1 LEKTTLTDIPL
12 SERPGDQIG
21 RYRLLEQI
29 GEGGFGMVYVAE
41 QKDPVKRRVAL
52 KIIKLGMD
60 SRQVVG
66 RFEAERQALAMMD
79 HPNIAK
85 VLDAGATE
93 TGRPYFVMELVK
105 GVPITKYCDR
115 EGTETTQRLK
125 LFIEVCHAIQHAH
138 QKGIIHRD
146 IKPSNILVAVNDGVA
161 VPKVIDFGIAKATQ
175 TELTE
180 KTVFTQLQQF
190 IGTPAY
196 MSPEQAEMTGL
207 DIDTRSDIYSL
218 GVLLYELLTGSTPF
232 DTKELVQSGLDGLRK
247 IIRERE
253 PVRPSTRLRQ
263 TSSSGPRS
271 SRATIHSQLSTD
283 LDWIVMKCLEKDRT
297 RRYET
302 ANGVAMDIR
311 RHLNNEP
318 VVARPPS
325 AAYRAKKFVRRNKVV
340 VTAGGLVASVLVL
353 GVIVSTWQAVRAI
366 QAERAQSR
374 LRRAAQEAETNEV
387 RARQLAESQRV
398 RADEQRKRAEAGE
411 YAAKMSLA
419 QQAWEQNNVA
429 RVRELLS
436 ETGTYRDRGFE
447 WYFWQRQTHLE
458 LKTLRGH
465 ADEVH
470 CAAFSPDGRRIVT
483 TGPDT
488 TVRVWDALT
497 GGELLAWTG
506 HSAGVGSAAFSPD
519 GRQIVS
525 GGWDTLVKVWD
536 AASGTNL
543 LTLHGHRAPVVALAI
558 APGGRSAVTGSEDQ
572 TARVWDL
579 TSGKALVTLQGHTS
593 AIRSVAFSPD
603 GQRVVTGSLDGLAK
617 VWSVTSGTE
626 LFNLRGQGGAI
637 WSVAFSAD
645 GQHILVGN
653 EDQTARVL
661 ALGDPAPSGSD
672 KGPVILRGHT
682 SSVRSVAFS
691 ADGRWIVTGG
701 EDETA
706 RVWEAATGEQ
716 LFVLKGHSAGVRSA
730 AFSPDGQR
738 IVTASVDKLAKVWAA
753 SDPQEHTGLR
763 GHAGPIRSV
772 AFSADGKRIV
782 TGSEDGSAK
791 VWEAASGKELLTLK
805 EHQAGIRSVAV
816 SPDGRWIVTGSADQ
830 TAKVWPSS
838 GGPSLVTLAGH
849 TASIKA
855 VAFSPDSRRIVTGSE
870 DQTARVWAA
879 EDGRQLLMLAGH
891 SAGVRG
897 VAFSPTGKTI
907 ATASA
912 DWTGRLWD
920 GTTGRELFIL
930 KGHRGGVW
938 CVALSL
944 DGQRI
949 LTGGEDDTGKVWD
962 AASGNELFTLSG
974 HSSWVNSVAS
984 SPDSRR
990 IVSGSADQSAKVWE
1004 AISGK
1009 ELLTL
1014 GLALGG
1020 PRAGISS
1027 VAFSPDGQQ
1036 FVAGCLDGTAT
1047 AYGTASTQE
1056 LARWQSEEEEG
1067 ARRLLIAQRGE
1078 DVAAEL
1084 QSAKLA
1090 EDAGAIR
1097 EWLILAPVA
1106 FAGRNGLAA
1115 LDEEQVPGEAALR
1128 PRAGEQAK
1136 AGKQVLFWDAV
1147 RLRYFKIDFNEL
1159 LGERAEWSVAYAVC
1173 YIQSET
1179 EQAGLVMKVGSDD
1192 EAKVYL
1198 NGKEIYRHE
1207 TPRPWAPD
1215 QDVQGGVEL
1224 KSGRNVLVFK
1234 VVNEGYS
1241 WAGSIRLT
1249 DAAGQ
1254 PVKRISVT
1262 LTPP

>member
-1 LEKTTLTDIPL
+1 LEKTTVTDNPLT
-12 SERPGDQIG
+12 ERPGDQIG

-115 EGTETTQRLK
+115 EGTETTERLK

-146 IKPSNILVAVNDGVA
+146 IKPSNILVAVNDGMA

-175 TELTE
+175 AELTE

-196 MSPEQAEMTGL
+196 MSPEQAEMSGL

-253 PVRPSTRLRQ
+253 PVPPSTRLRQ
-263 TSSSGPRS
+263 TSSSVPRS
-271 SRATIHSQLSTD
+271 SRATSHSQLSTD

-318 VVARPPS
+318 VLARPRS
-325 AAYRAKKFVRRNKVV
+325 AAYRAKKFVRRNKVM
-340 VTAGGLVASVLVL
+340 VTAGGLIASVLVL

-374 LRRAAQEAETNEV
+374 LLRAAQEAEANEG
-387 RARQLAESQRV
+387 RATQRAESQRV
-398 RADEQRKRAEAGE
+398 RAEGQRQRAEAGE

-436 ETGTYRDRGFE
+436 DTGTYGDRGFE

-465 ADEVH
+465 SDEVH

-483 TGPDT
+483 TSPDT

-497 GGELLAWTG
+497 GGELLTLTG
-506 HSAGVGSAAFSPD
+506 HNAGVGSAAFSPD
-519 GRQIVS
+519 GRLIVTA
-525 GGWDTLVKVWD
+525 GWDTLVKVWD
-536 AASGTNL
+536 AAG
-543 LTLHGHRAPVVALAI
+543 
-558 APGGRSAVTGSEDQ
+558 
-572 TARVWDL
+572 
-579 TSGKALVTLQGHTS
+579 
-593 AIRSVAFSPD
+593 
-603 GQRVVTGSLDGLAK
+603 
-617 VWSVTSGTE
+617 
-626 LFNLRGQGGAI
+626 
-637 WSVAFSAD
+637 
-645 GQHILVGN
+645 
-653 EDQTARVL
+653 
-661 ALGDPAPSGSD
+661 
-672 KGPVILRGHT
+672 
-682 SSVRSVAFS
+682 
-691 ADGRWIVTGG
+691 
-701 EDETA
+701 
-706 RVWEAATGEQ
+706 
-716 LFVLKGHSAGVRSA
+716 
-730 AFSPDGQR
+730 
-738 IVTASVDKLAKVWAA
+738 
-753 SDPQEHTGLR
+753 
-763 GHAGPIRSV
+763 
-772 AFSADGKRIV
+772 
-782 TGSEDGSAK
+782 
-791 VWEAASGKELLTLK
+791 
-805 EHQAGIRSVAV
+805 
-816 SPDGRWIVTGSADQ
+816 
-830 TAKVWPSS
+830 
-838 GGPSLVTLAGH
+838 
-849 TASIKA
+849 
-855 VAFSPDSRRIVTGSE
+855 
-870 DQTARVWAA
+870 
-879 EDGRQLLMLAGH
+879 
-891 SAGVRG
+891 
-897 VAFSPTGKTI
+897 
-907 ATASA
+907 
-912 DWTGRLWD
+912 
-920 GTTGRELFIL
+920 
-930 KGHRGGVW
+930 
-938 CVALSL
+938 
-944 DGQRI
+944 
-949 LTGGEDDTGKVWD
+949 
-962 AASGNELFTLSG
+962 GNELFTLSG
-974 HSSWVNSVAS
+974 PSSWVNSVAS

-1047 AYGTASTQE
+1047 AYATASIQE

-1078 DVAAEL
+1078 DVAAEQ

-1090 EDAGAIR
+1090 EDPGAIR
-1097 EWLILAPVA
+1097 EWLILAPAA
-1106 FAGRNGLAA
+1106 FEGRNGLAA

-1128 PRAGEQAK
+1128 PRAGERAE
-1136 AGKQVLFWDAV
+1136 AGKGQVLFWDAV
-1147 RLRYFKIDFNEL
+1147 QLQYFKIDFNEL
-1159 LGERAEWSVAYAVC
+1159 LGEQAEWCVAYAVC

-1215 QDVQGGVEL
+1215 QDEQRSVDL
-1224 KSGRNVLVFK
+1224 KSGPNVLVFK
-1234 VVNEGYS
+1234 VVNEGYR
-1241 WAGSIRLT
+1241 WAGSVRLT

-1254 PVKRISVT
+1254 PVKGISAT